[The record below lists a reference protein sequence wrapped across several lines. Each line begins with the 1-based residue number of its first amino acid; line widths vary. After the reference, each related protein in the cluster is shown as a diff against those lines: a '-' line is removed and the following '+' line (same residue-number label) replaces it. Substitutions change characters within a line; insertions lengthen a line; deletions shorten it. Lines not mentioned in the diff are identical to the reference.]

1 VPGLGAGN
9 PAAMNDDALPRV
21 TTVGPPG
28 GSDPDDILTLD
39 YAARFLRRRRLVADG
54 GLAFVIDL
62 PQARALAD
70 GDVLNLSDGR
80 RVAVRA
86 ADEPLLAVQ
95 GDLARLAWHLGNRH
109 TPCRIEADRLLIRA
123 DPVLADMLARL
134 GADVTP
140 LTAPFLPEGGA
151 YGHGRT
157 FGHDHGPADHA
168 HAHDP

>member
-1 VPGLGAGN
+1 
-9 PAAMNDDALPRV
+9 MNVSLLPQVARID
-21 TTVGPPG
+21 PPG

-70 GDVLNLSDGR
+70 GEVLHLSDGR

-86 ADEPLLAVQ
+86 ADEPLLDVR
-95 GDLARLAWHLGNRH
+95 GDLARLAWHIGNRH
-109 TPCRIEADRLLIRA
+109 TPCRIESDRLLIRD

-134 GADVTP
+134 GAAVLPVT
-140 LTAPFLPEGGA
+140 AAFVPEGGA